1 MKLKSNNLEKIN
13 ALKIA
18 KKKFKNW
25 YIFPLIYLKLY
36 FRSIVKIITKEN
48 VIIKLRTKSTDFFT
62 FVNIW
67 IFNEYLKNKIDIKNN
82 DIIIDIGGH
91 IGLFALY
98 ASQFCKKGQIYSFEP
113 VIENYNLFLKNVESN
128 NLTNIKVFNTAVSKS
143 DGKINLFLNEDQAA
157 HSIFTKSE
165 SINEVNSI
173 TLQSIFEDN
182 KIKNCNLLKI
192 DCEGAEYEILENLPT
207 EYFIKIQKII
217 IECHFVKT
225 RKELFNN
232 LKISLKQHNFELVE
246 KELENE
252 LVILFGKN
260 KRETID

>member
-1 MKLKSNNLEKIN
+1 MKSNNLEKIH

-18 KKKFKNW
+18 KNKFKNW

-48 VIIKLRTKSTDFFT
+48 IIIKLRTKSTDFLT

-67 IFNEYLKNKIDIKNN
+67 IFDEYLKNKIDIQNK

-91 IGLFALY
+91 VGLFALY

-113 VIENYNLFLKNVESN
+113 VIENYNLFLKNVENN

-143 DGKINLFLNEDQAA
+143 DGKINLFLNSDQAA
-157 HSIFTKSE
+157 HSIFTKSDLFK
-165 SINEVNSI
+165 EVNSI
-173 TLQSIFEDN
+173 TLQKIFEEN
-182 KIKNCNLLKI
+182 NIKNCDLLKI
-192 DCEGAEYEILENLPT
+192 DCEGAEYEILENLPIK
-207 EYFIKIQKII
+207 YFTKIQKII

-225 RKELFNN
+225 KKDLFNK
-232 LKISLKQHNFELVE
+232 LKISLKQQNFELVE
-246 KELENE
+246 KELDNE

-260 KRETID
+260 VGEIHD